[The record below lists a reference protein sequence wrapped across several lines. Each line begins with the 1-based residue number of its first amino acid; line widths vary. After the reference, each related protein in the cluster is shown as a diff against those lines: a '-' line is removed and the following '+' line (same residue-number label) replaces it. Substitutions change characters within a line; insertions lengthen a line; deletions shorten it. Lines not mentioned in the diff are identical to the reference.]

1 LHQQED
7 AFFALEAQLTQA
19 RRTRSNLIAHFSIG
33 EAAYIVNEGRL
44 VFAAVV
50 GSDQKLREVEL
61 RGWG

>member
-1 LHQQED
+1 
-7 AFFALEAQLTQA
+7 
-19 RRTRSNLIAHFSIG
+19 LIAHFSIG

-44 VFAAVV
+44 VFTAVV